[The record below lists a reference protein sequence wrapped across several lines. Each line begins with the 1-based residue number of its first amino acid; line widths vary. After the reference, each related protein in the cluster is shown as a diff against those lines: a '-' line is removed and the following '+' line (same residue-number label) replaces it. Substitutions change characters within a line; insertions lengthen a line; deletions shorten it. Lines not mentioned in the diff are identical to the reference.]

1 MVAFTIGKI
10 DWERQRWW
18 CMLLMELAEFV
29 HEHEHEGISIMKPNS
44 TIWSAS
50 VLATVIAAAIVAAP
64 AHADVIMD
72 WTAHSDAIVAE
83 KQIRPTAHA
92 RTQTLLHLAM
102 FEAVNA
108 IERRYA
114 PYRLNLSGD
123 RSTSKEAAAASAAH
137 EVLIA
142 VYPDQKATLDE
153 MLSRSLAAVAEGEPK
168 AKGIELGKKAAAEM
182 IALRANDGFDAPEH
196 YRPHTSPG
204 AYVPTVVPLFSTIGA
219 ATPWAMTSGSQFRP
233 APPTALNSETWTRD
247 LNEIREL
254 GRIDSSKR
262 TAEQTTIGRFWLF
275 TGPRT
280 YNPIV
285 RQVAMGKDMDVV
297 DCARLYALA
306 SMAGSDAHIAVFDA
320 KYAYN
325 FWRPITAI
333 RNADQTGNEATLRDP
348 SWLPLGDTPMHPEY
362 PCAHCITSAAV
373 STVLQAVAGNE
384 VTEITLTSPTAPG
397 VTRRWKRLQDYNDE
411 VALARIYAGFHY
423 RFSTEVGKDMGKKIG
438 ELVVATQLR
447 GVEATA
453 LPPR

>member
-1 MVAFTIGKI
+1 MESKSTLWLTLAVVFVALFG
-10 DWERQRWW
+10 
-18 CMLLMELAEFV
+18 
-29 HEHEHEGISIMKPNS
+29 S
-44 TIWSAS
+44 
-50 VLATVIAAAIVAAP
+50 P
-64 AHADVIMD
+64 ARADVIMD
-72 WTAHSDAIVAE
+72 WNAQSDAIVAQ

-108 IERRYA
+108 IERRYL
-114 PYRLNLSGD
+114 PYRLDLSAD
-123 RSTSKEAAAASAAH
+123 QNTSREAAAASAAYD
-137 EVLIA
+137 VLISI
-142 VYPDQKATLDE
+142 YPDQRAALGE
-153 MLSRSLAAVAEGEPK
+153 MLSKSLAAVAEGEPK

-182 IALRANDGFDAPEH
+182 IALRASDGFDAAEH

-204 AYVPTVVPLFSTIGA
+204 VYVPTIVPLFSTVGA

-233 APPTALNSETWTRD
+233 VPPPALDSETWTRD

-254 GRIDSSKR
+254 GRLDSTKR

-285 RQVAMGKDMDVV
+285 RQVALAKDMDVV

-306 SMAGSDAHIAVFDA
+306 SMAGSDAGIAVFDA

-333 RNADQTGNEATLRDP
+333 RNADQTVNKATLRDP
-348 SWLPLGDTPMHPEY
+348 SWLPLDDTPMHPEY

-397 VTRRWKRLQDYNDE
+397 VTRRWRRLQDYNDE

-423 RFSTEVGKDMGKKIG
+423 RFSTEVGKEMGKKIG
-438 ELVVATQLR
+438 ELIVATQLR
-447 GVEATA
+447 GEATA
-453 LPPR
+453 APPR